1 MFCFFFND
9 ILVYSQSLADHL
21 IHLRAVLNG
30 LLQNQLY
37 AKKSKCSFGYSEV
50 EYLGHIMS
58 SEGVKIDP
66 KKVLAMQQW
75 PTPTCVKAL
84 RDFLGLMG
92 YYRKFIMNYSLI
104 ATPLTNLL
112 RKDVCDGLLR
122 LIMPFNISRPLS

>member
-1 MFCFFFND
+1 
-9 ILVYSQSLADHL
+9 
-21 IHLRAVLNG
+21 
-30 LLQNQLY
+30 
-37 AKKSKCSFGYSEV
+37 
-50 EYLGHIMS
+50 MS

-66 KKVLAMQQW
+66 KKVLATQQW

-92 YYRKFIMNYSLI
+92 YYRKFIMNYGLI

-112 RKDVCDGLLR
+112 RKDLCDGLLR

>member
-1 MFCFFFND
+1 M
-9 ILVYSQSLADHL
+9 VYSQSLADHL

-58 SEGVKIDP
+58 SEGVKTDP

-112 RKDVCDGLLR
+112 RKDVCDGPLR

>member
-1 MFCFFFND
+1 M
-9 ILVYSQSLADHL
+9 VYSQSLADHL

-37 AKKSKCSFGYSEV
+37 AKKSKCSFGYFEV

-84 RDFLGLMG
+84 RVFWGLSVITG
-92 YYRKFIMNYSLI
+92 SLSGIMVS
-104 ATPLTNLL
+104 
-112 RKDVCDGLLR
+112 
-122 LIMPFNISRPLS
+122 